1 MKAFEGRRLVVIGL
15 GRSGRA
21 SVAVLCRHGANVF
34 ATDEQ
39 TPEKLRD
46 AIDEVERAGARFVSP
61 GKLGGELER
70 CDMAVLS
77 PGIPRSAPI
86 VEAVAAAGVPVI
98 GEVELAYRLSRAP
111 IVAITGT
118 KGKSTTTAMIG
129 HILQACGVRARV
141 GGNIGNALVG
151 EVDAPGDSD
160 WIVAELS
167 SFQLETVTT
176 FHARIA
182 VLLNITPDHLDRYA
196 SINQYAAAK
205 FNVFARQGAADWF
218 VGNADDSRIAALR
231 TDGGL
236 HARQLW
242 FTSGD
247 ALEGAGMYVRDGAL
261 VYVANEGAAP
271 TTVIAASSLP
281 LPGPHNVRNAM
292 AALLAAIA
300 TGIDPLSAGRAL
312 TTFEG
317 LHHRLEAAGE
327 RGGILYVDDSKST
340 TPHSTIAALH
350 SFDRPIVLI
359 AGGRS
364 KGSDF
369 DELGRQIR
377 TRVKA
382 LIPIGEA
389 GPHIARA
396 AGMDAG
402 DTAASMD
409 EAVRRA
415 RNAAAPGDVVLLS
428 PACASFDMFT
438 SAEERG
444 ERFAEAVAHHEEPAR
459 A

>member
-1 MKAFEGRRLVVIGL
+1 VKAYEGRRILVIGL

-21 SVAVLCRHGANVF
+21 SVAVLRRHGADVV
-34 ATDEQ
+34 AVDEQ
-39 TPEKLRD
+39 SPERLRD
-46 AIDEVERAGARFVSP
+46 AIDEIERAGARFVSP
-61 GKLGGELER
+61 GKLSGERER
-70 CDMAVLS
+70 YDMAVLS

-86 VEAVAAAGVPVI
+86 VEAVAAAGVSVI

-129 HILQACGVRARV
+129 HILKTCGVRARV

-151 EVDAPGDSD
+151 EADAPGDSD

-167 SFQLETVTT
+167 SFQLEAVTT

-182 VLLNITPDHLDRYA
+182 VLLNIAPDHLDRYA
-196 SINQYAAAK
+196 SMNEYAAAK
-205 FNVFARQGAADWF
+205 FNVFARQDASDWF
-218 VGNADDSRIAALR
+218 VGNADDARIAALR
-231 TDGGL
+231 DGGSL

-247 ALEGAGMYVRDGAL
+247 SLDRAGMYLRDGSLTYA
-261 VYVANEGAAP
+261 AGKAAAP
-271 TTVIAASSLP
+271 MAIVAASSLT

-292 AALLAAIA
+292 AALLVAIA
-300 TGIDPLSAGRAL
+300 AGVDPRSAGHAL
-312 TTFEG
+312 TTFGG
-317 LHHRLEAAGE
+317 LHHRLERVVE
-327 RGGILYVDDSKST
+327 RDGVLYVDDSKST
-340 TPHSTIAALH
+340 TPHSTIAALQ
-350 SFDRPIVLI
+350 SFERPIVLI

-364 KGSDF
+364 KGNDF
-369 DELGRQIR
+369 DELGHQIR
-377 TRVKA
+377 ARVKA

-389 GPHIARA
+389 GPQIARA
-396 AGMDAG
+396 SGLDDGDA
-402 DTAASMD
+402 AASMD

-415 RNAAAPGDVVLLS
+415 RNAAVRGDVVLLS

-444 ERFAEAVAHHEEPAR
+444 ERFALAVARHEEPAR

>member
-1 MKAFEGRRLVVIGL
+1 MKAFEGRRILVIGL

-21 SVAVLCRHGANVF
+21 SVAVLRRHGANVF
-34 ATDEQ
+34 ATDQQ
-39 TPEKLRD
+39 TREKLRD
-46 AIDEVERAGARFVSP
+46 AIEEIEGAGARFVSP
-61 GKLGGELER
+61 GKLGAELER

-98 GEVELAYRLSRAP
+98 GEIELAYRLSRAP
-111 IVAITGT
+111 MLAITGT

-129 HILQACGVRARV
+129 HIFQACGVRARV

-151 EVDAPGDSD
+151 EVDVPGDYD

-176 FHARIA
+176 LHARIA
-182 VLLNITPDHLDRYA
+182 VLLNIAPDHLDRYA
-196 SINQYAAAK
+196 SMEEYAAAK
-205 FNVFARQGAADWF
+205 FNVIDRQEDGDYF
-218 VGNADDSRIAALR
+218 VGNADDSRILALR
-231 TDGGL
+231 NDRPL
-236 HARQLW
+236 RARKLW
-242 FTSGD
+242 FTAGESLDGSG
-247 ALEGAGMYVRDGAL
+247 MCVRDGAL
-261 VYVANEGAAP
+261 VYVAHRDAAP
-271 TTVIAASSLP
+271 VTVAAVSSLP
-281 LPGPHNVRNAM
+281 LPGPHNIANAM

-300 TGIDPLSAGRAL
+300 AGIDPHQAGLAL
-312 TTFEG
+312 ATFVG
-317 LHHRLEAAGE
+317 LHHRLERTGE
-327 RGGILYVDDSKST
+327 RDGILYIDDSKST
-340 TPHSTIAALH
+340 TPHSTIAALQ

-369 DELGRQIR
+369 DELGREIR
-377 TRVKA
+377 ARVKV

-389 GPHIARA
+389 GLEIARA
-396 AGMDAG
+396 AGLDAG
-402 DTAASMD
+402 HSAASMD

-415 RNAAAPGDVVLLS
+415 RNAAASGDVVLLS

-444 ERFAEAVAHHEEPAR
+444 ERFARAVARTEEPAR

>member
-1 MKAFEGRRLVVIGL
+1 
-15 GRSGRA
+15 
-21 SVAVLCRHGANVF
+21 
-34 ATDEQ
+34 
-39 TPEKLRD
+39 
-46 AIDEVERAGARFVSP
+46 
-61 GKLGGELER
+61 
-70 CDMAVLS
+70 
-77 PGIPRSAPI
+77 
-86 VEAVAAAGVPVI
+86 AAAGVPVI

-182 VLLNITPDHLDRYA
+182 VLLDIAPDHLDRYA
-196 SINQYAAAK
+196 SMNQYAAAK

-231 TDGGL
+231 TSGSL

-242 FTSGD
+242 FTSGEELD
-247 ALEGAGMYVRDGAL
+247 GAGMCVRDGAL

-271 TTVIAASSLP
+271 MTVIAASSLP

-292 AALLAAIA
+292 AALLAALA
-300 TGIDPLSAGRAL
+300 AGVDPLSAGRAL
-312 TTFEG
+312 TTFVG
-317 LHHRLEAAGE
+317 LHHRLERAGE

-377 TRVKA
+377 ERVKA

-389 GPHIARA
+389 GTHIARA
-396 AGMDAG
+396 AGVDA
-402 DTAASMD
+402 DTATSMD

-415 RNAAAPGDVVLLS
+415 RSAAAPGDIVLLS

-444 ERFAEAVAHHEEPAR
+444 ERFAEAVARNEEPAR